1 MQSQHWVKKREGKGA
16 MCFEKRQGCILPEKI
31 CWGLVCFN
39 GRGTVVAVVQAMF
52 PSTVMSEVI
61 FSMSCVS

>member
-1 MQSQHWVKKREGKGA
+1 
-16 MCFEKRQGCILPEKI
+16 MCFEKRQGRILPEKI

-39 GRGTVVAVVQAMF
+39 GRGTVVAVVLSMF

>member
-1 MQSQHWVKKREGKGA
+1 

-52 PSTVMSEVI
+52 PSTVISEVI

>member
-1 MQSQHWVKKREGKGA
+1 
-16 MCFEKRQGCILPEKI
+16 MCFEKRQGC
-31 CWGLVCFN
+31 WGLVCFT
-39 GRGTVVAVVQAMF
+39 GRGTGVAVVQAMF

>member
-16 MCFEKRQGCILPEKI
+16 MCFEKRQGC
-31 CWGLVCFN
+31 WGLVCFN
-39 GRGTVVAVVQAMF
+39 GRGMGVAVVQAMF

-61 FSMSCVS
+61 FSMSCVG